1 MTKGWAF
8 LGSGLRPS
16 TDIDMGFPVLYPH
29 NPLKILLSG
38 SSDGD
43 EGFGDIG
50 LLSRLAKSC
59 PPLMPESLRLPE
71 ACSCL

>member
-38 SSDGD
+38 SSDGE
-43 EGFGDIG
+43 EGFGVVG
-50 LLSRLAKSC
+50 PMSWLAKSC
-59 PPLMPESLRLPE
+59 PSSMPEPFRLLGARPW
-71 ACSCL
+71 L